1 MLLINYSKTCTIKVS
16 MFRSAIDFKIKSWLV
31 FWLVVDWLLK
41 IHLKIKL
48 INNRLILTLIFRE
61 VG

>member
-1 MLLINYSKTCTIKVS
+1 MLFINHFKMRTIKVS
-16 MFRSAIDFKIKSWLV
+16 MFCSAIDFKIKFWLV

-48 INNRLILTLIFRE
+48 INKI
-61 VG
+61 G

>member
-1 MLLINYSKTCTIKVS
+1 MLLINHFKTCTIKVS

-41 IHLKIKL
+41 IHFKK
-48 INNRLILTLIFRE
+48 N
-61 VG
+61 